1 MASTFNP
8 NYELAG
14 RYRIIDLIGV
24 GHTAEVYLAEDLSLN
39 RTVVVKVLLPS
50 LAQHEEVRRAFRD
63 NIVRS
68 ATLSHPH
75 LARVYDGG
83 QELGAIFMI
92 TEYLGGGSL
101 EDVLS
106 SGRILSS
113 DDTAR
118 LGRDV
123 ASALNYLHENG
134 FVHSELSPSK
144 LLFDE
149 EGMVRVSDVALAGIG
164 ALYRERLSLDD
175 VRYLSP
181 EQVLGEEVTD
191 KTDVYSL
198 ALIMYEAVTGEAPFD
213 EMTPEAVLRQR
224 IHSPLPVRPELGTL
238 DMILAQAAIPD
249 PRMRLEAGQFSNRLS
264 GVTSDSSP
272 LVVMQSSGPTPL
284 LQQSLNNQAPRET
297 IGFNAP
303 SPDQLFANTQAVP
316 TAFPLPQQP
325 RPVSSTPQ
333 PVQNEFREAR
343 RRTPITY
350 DSMPPSRTPRKG
362 RSGFLLAAILI
373 VVVALGGGVA
383 YEMGLFTT
391 KHTVPS
397 LIGLTSTQAQ
407 SLLKSDGD
415 PFTITETN
423 SVPSATVP
431 KGNIVTQSVPVGTA
445 GKAGLVIQVEIST
458 GPNMVTLPTNLVGED
473 CVAATQ
479 QLTKLNLVAQCPT
492 SAQVDSSTIPAG
504 RIVSFTY
511 NNSTNPTEVPENA
524 IVVLSVST
532 GIAPA
537 NGATTTTLAASAGT
551 VSVPNVVGLNPTQT
565 LAAMHT
571 ALLFYATTGP
581 GSNTGK
587 WVSVVSQTP
596 AAGTVVKTKTK
607 VVLVVSLKASSVTT
621 TTVKSNVT
629 TTTTKKPGTTTTVK
643 SVTPVTT
650 TTAAGTGL
658 RPVPNVV
665 GMNYAQAVAAMH
677 TALLYFTTTG
687 HGAGTTTWTTVLSEN
702 PGAGTMVKA
711 KSTVILTVK

>member
-1 MASTFNP
+1 MAFTFLP
-8 NYELAG
+8 DHELAG

-24 GHTAEVYLAEDLSLN
+24 GHTAEVYLAEYLTLN
-39 RTVVVKVLLPS
+39 RTDVVKVKLPE
-50 LAQHEEVRRAFRD
+50 LAEHEDVRRAFRD

-83 QELGAIFMI
+83 QEHGAIFMI

-101 EDVLS
+101 EDILS
-106 SGRILSS
+106 SGRVLNT

-123 ASALNYLHENG
+123 AGALNYLHENG
-134 FVHSELSPSK
+134 FIHSELTPSK

-164 ALYRERLSLDD
+164 TLYRERLSLDD

-181 EQVLGEEVTD
+181 EQVLGEDVTE
-191 KTDVYSL
+191 KTDVYAL

-213 EMTPEAVLRQR
+213 EMTPDAVLRQR
-224 IHSPLPVRPELGTL
+224 IHSPLPVHPELGTL

-249 PRMRLEAGQFSNRLS
+249 PRMRLDAGQFSNRLS
-264 GVTSDSSP
+264 GVTSDSLP

-303 SPDQLFANTQAVP
+303 SPDQLFGNTQAVP

-362 RSGFLLAAILI
+362 RFGFLLAAILI
-373 VVVALGGGVA
+373 AVVAVGGGVA

-415 PFTITETN
+415 PFTIAETQ
-423 SVPSATVP
+423 SVSSATVP
-431 KGNIVTQSVPVGTA
+431 S
-445 GKAGLVIQVEIST
+445 
-458 GPNMVTLPTNLVGED
+458 
-473 CVAATQ
+473 
-479 QLTKLNLVAQCPT
+479 
-492 SAQVDSSTIPAG
+492 G
-504 RIVSFTY
+504 RIASYSY
-511 NNSTNPTEVPENA
+511 NKTNNPTQVPENA
-524 IVVLSVST
+524 TVVLSVST
-532 GIAPA
+532 GA
-537 NGATTTTLAASAGT
+537 GAVTGSTTTTLAPSAGT
-551 VSVPNVVGLNPTQT
+551 VSVPNVVGMNPAQT
-565 LAAMHT
+565 LAAMKT
-571 ALLFYATTGP
+571 ALLYYATTGP

-587 WVSVVSQTP
+587 WLSVVSQSP
-596 AAGTVVKTKTK
+596 AAGTVVKSKSK
-607 VVLVVSLKASSVTT
+607 VVLVVSITSSSSTT
-621 TTVKSNVT
+621 TTIISSATTTTIKKSGTTTTIKSIAPVT
-629 TTTTKKPGTTTTVK
+629 TTTTV
-643 SVTPVTT
+643 
-650 TTAAGTGL
+650 AAAL

-665 GMNYAQAVAAMH
+665 GMNYAQTVAAMH

-687 HGAGTTTWTTVLSEN
+687 HGAGTTTWTAVVSEK

-711 KSTVILTVK
+711 KSTVILTVR

>member
-83 QELGAIFMI
+83 QEHGAIFMI

-264 GVTSDSSP
+264 GVTSDSLP

-343 RRTPITY
+343 RRTPITF

-415 PFTITETN
+415 PFTITETK

-479 QLTKLNLVAQCPT
+479 QLTKLNLIAQCPT

-504 RIVSFTY
+504 RIVSYTY
-511 NNSTNPTEVPENA
+511 NKANNPTEVPENA
-524 IVVLSVST
+524 TVVLSVST
-532 GIAPA
+532 GVAPA

-581 GSNTGK
+581 GSDTGK

-607 VVLVVSLKASSVTT
+607 VVLVVSLKTSSVTT

-643 SVTPVTT
+643 SATPVTT

-687 HGAGTTTWTTVLSEN
+687 HGAGTTTWKTVLSEN

>member
-8 NYELAG
+8 NYELGG

-83 QELGAIFMI
+83 QEHGAIFMI

-134 FVHSELSPSK
+134 FVHSDLSPSK

-607 VVLVVSLKASSVTT
+607 VVLVVSLKASLVTT
-621 TTVKSNVT
+621 TTVKSIVT

>member
-1 MASTFNP
+1 MASTFLP
-8 NYELAG
+8 DYQLAG

-39 RTVVVKVLLPS
+39 RTVVVKVLLPA
-50 LAQHEEVRRAFRD
+50 LAVHEEVRRAFRD
-63 NIVRS
+63 NIVKS

-83 QELGAIFMI
+83 QENGAIFMI

-101 EDVLS
+101 EDVLT
-106 SGRILSS
+106 SGRILST
-113 DDTAR
+113 DDAAR

-164 ALYRERLSLDD
+164 TAYRERLSLDD

-181 EQVLGEEVTD
+181 EQVLGEAISE

-249 PRMRLEAGQFSNRLS
+249 PLMRLDAGQFSNRLS
-264 GVTSDSSP
+264 GVTSDSLP
-272 LVVMQSSGPTPL
+272 LVVLQSNGPTPL

-303 SPDQLFANTQAVP
+303 SPDQLIGNTQAVP

-333 PVQNEFREAR
+333 PVDNEFREAR
-343 RRTPITY
+343 RRTPITF
-350 DSMPPSRTPRKG
+350 DSMPPSRVLRKG

-373 VVVALGGGVA
+373 AVVGVGGGVA

-415 PFTITETN
+415 PFTITETK
-423 SVPSATVP
+423 SVASATVD
-431 KGNIVTQSVPVGTA
+431 KGKIVSQSVAVGTA
-445 GKAGLVIQVEIST
+445 GKAGLVIQVEISK
-458 GPNMVTLPTNLVGED
+458 GPTMVTLPTNLVGEN
-473 CVAATQ
+473 CVTATA
-479 QLTKLNLVAQCPT
+479 QLAKLKLIAQCPT
-492 SAQVDSSTIPAG
+492 SAQVDSSAVPAG
-504 RIVSFTY
+504 RIVSYSY
-511 NNSTNPTEVPENA
+511 NKTENPTQVPANETV
-524 IVVLSVST
+524 ILSVST
-532 GIAPA
+532 GAA
-537 NGATTTTLAASAGT
+537 ATTGSTTTTLANTAGT

-587 WVSVVSQTP
+587 WLSVVSQTP
-596 AAGTVVKTKTK
+596 AAGTVVKLKTK
-607 VVLVVSLKASSVTT
+607 VVLVVSTSGTTTTTIKSTSPTTTIKKPVTT
-621 TTVKSNVT
+621 TTVKAGAT
-629 TTTTKKPGTTTTVK
+629 TTTTAP
-643 SVTPVTT
+643 S
-650 TTAAGTGL
+650 ASL
-658 RPVPNVV
+658 RAVPNVI

-677 TALLYFTTTG
+677 GALLYFTTTG
-687 HGAGTTTWTTVLSEN
+687 KGAGTTTWTAVIAQS
-702 PGAGTMVKA
+702 PAAGTMVKA
-711 KSTVILTVK
+711 KSSVVLTVK

>member
-83 QELGAIFMI
+83 QEHGAIFMI

-687 HGAGTTTWTTVLSEN
+687 HGAGTTTWKTVLSEN

>member
-1 MASTFNP
+1 MASTLTP
-8 NYELAG
+8 DYELAG

-24 GHTAEVYLAEDLSLN
+24 GHTAEAYLAEDLSLN
-39 RTVVVKVLLPS
+39 RTVVVKVLLPA

-83 QELGAIFMI
+83 QEHGAIFMI

-106 SGRILSS
+106 AGRILSA

-123 ASALNYLHENG
+123 AGALNYLHENG

-181 EQVLGEEVTD
+181 EQVLGEEVTE
-191 KTDVYSL
+191 KTDVYTL

-249 PRMRLEAGQFSNRLS
+249 PRMRLDAGQFSNRLS
-264 GVTSDSSP
+264 GVTSDSLP
-272 LVVMQSSGPTPL
+272 LVVLQSSGPTPL

-303 SPDQLFANTQAVP
+303 SPDQLFGNTQAVP

-325 RPVSSTPQ
+325 RPVSSTPE

-362 RSGFLLAAILI
+362 RSGFLLASILI
-373 VVVALGGGVA
+373 AVVALGGGIA

-415 PFTITETN
+415 PFTITETK
-423 SVPSATVP
+423 SIPSATVA
-431 KGNIVTQSVPVGTA
+431 KGNIVSQSAPVGTA
-445 GKAGLVIQVEIST
+445 GKAGLVIQVEPRSFQ
-458 GPNMVTLPTNLVGED
+458 G
-473 CVAATQ
+473 
-479 QLTKLNLVAQCPT
+479 
-492 SAQVDSSTIPAG
+492 SSP
-504 RIVSFTY
+504 
-511 NNSTNPTEVPENA
+511 
-524 IVVLSVST
+524 
-532 GIAPA
+532 
-537 NGATTTTLAASAGT
+537 
-551 VSVPNVVGLNPTQT
+551 
-565 LAAMHT
+565 
-571 ALLFYATTGP
+571 
-581 GSNTGK
+581 
-587 WVSVVSQTP
+587 
-596 AAGTVVKTKTK
+596 
-607 VVLVVSLKASSVTT
+607 
-621 TTVKSNVT
+621 
-629 TTTTKKPGTTTTVK
+629 
-643 SVTPVTT
+643 
-650 TTAAGTGL
+650 
-658 RPVPNVV
+658 
-665 GMNYAQAVAAMH
+665 
-677 TALLYFTTTG
+677 
-687 HGAGTTTWTTVLSEN
+687 
-702 PGAGTMVKA
+702 
-711 KSTVILTVK
+711 

>member
-1 MASTFNP
+1 
-8 NYELAG
+8 
-14 RYRIIDLIGV
+14 
-24 GHTAEVYLAEDLSLN
+24 
-39 RTVVVKVLLPS
+39 
-50 LAQHEEVRRAFRD
+50 
-63 NIVRS
+63 
-68 ATLSHPH
+68 
-75 LARVYDGG
+75 VYDGG
-83 QELGAIFMI
+83 QEHGAIFMI

-101 EDVLS
+101 EDILS
-106 SGRILSS
+106 SGRVLNT

-123 ASALNYLHENG
+123 AGALNYLHENG
-134 FVHSELSPSK
+134 FIHSELTPSK

-164 ALYRERLSLDD
+164 TLYRERLSLDD

-181 EQVLGEEVTD
+181 EQVLGEDVTE
-191 KTDVYSL
+191 KTDVYAL

-213 EMTPEAVLRQR
+213 EMTPDAVLRQR
-224 IHSPLPVRPELGTL
+224 IHSPLPVHPELGTL

-249 PRMRLEAGQFSNRLS
+249 PRMRLDAGQFSNRLS
-264 GVTSDSSP
+264 GVTSDSLP

-303 SPDQLFANTQAVP
+303 SPDQLFGNTQAVP

-362 RSGFLLAAILI
+362 RFGFLLAAILI
-373 VVVALGGGVA
+373 AVVAVGGGVA

-415 PFTITETN
+415 PFTIAETQ
-423 SVPSATVP
+423 SVSSATVP
-431 KGNIVTQSVPVGTA
+431 S
-445 GKAGLVIQVEIST
+445 
-458 GPNMVTLPTNLVGED
+458 
-473 CVAATQ
+473 
-479 QLTKLNLVAQCPT
+479 
-492 SAQVDSSTIPAG
+492 G
-504 RIVSFTY
+504 RIASYSY
-511 NNSTNPTEVPENA
+511 NKTNNPTQVPENA
-524 IVVLSVST
+524 TVVLSVST
-532 GIAPA
+532 GA
-537 NGATTTTLAASAGT
+537 GAVTGSTTTTLAPSAGT
-551 VSVPNVVGLNPTQT
+551 VSVPNVVGMNPAQT
-565 LAAMHT
+565 LAAMKT
-571 ALLFYATTGP
+571 ALLYYATTGP

-587 WVSVVSQTP
+587 WLSVVSQSP
-596 AAGTVVKTKTK
+596 AAGTVVKSKSK
-607 VVLVVSLKASSVTT
+607 VVLVVSITSSSSTT
-621 TTVKSNVT
+621 TTIISSATTTTIKKSGTTTTIKSIAPVT
-629 TTTTKKPGTTTTVK
+629 TTTTV
-643 SVTPVTT
+643 
-650 TTAAGTGL
+650 AAAL

-665 GMNYAQAVAAMH
+665 GMNYAQTVAAMH

-687 HGAGTTTWTTVLSEN
+687 HGAGTTTWTAVVSEK

-711 KSTVILTVK
+711 KSTVILTVR

>member
-83 QELGAIFMI
+83 QEHGAIFMI

-149 EGMVRVSDVALAGIG
+149 EGTVRVSDVALAGIG

-181 EQVLGEEVTD
+181 EQVLGEDVTD

-264 GVTSDSSP
+264 GVTSDSLP

-343 RRTPITY
+343 RRTPITF

-415 PFTITETN
+415 PFTITETK

-479 QLTKLNLVAQCPT
+479 QLTKLNLIAQCPT

-504 RIVSFTY
+504 RIVSYTY
-511 NNSTNPTEVPENA
+511 SKANNPTEVPENA
-524 IVVLSVST
+524 TVVLSVST

-537 NGATTTTLAASAGT
+537 NGATTTTLAPSAGS

-581 GSNTGK
+581 GSDTGK

-607 VVLVVSLKASSVTT
+607 VVLVVSLKTSSVTT

-643 SVTPVTT
+643 SATPVTT

-687 HGAGTTTWTTVLSEN
+687 HGAGTTTWKTVLSEN

>member
-24 GHTAEVYLAEDLSLN
+24 GHTAEAYLAEDLSLN
-39 RTVVVKVLLPS
+39 RTVVVKVLLPA

-83 QELGAIFMI
+83 QEHGAIFMI

-101 EDVLS
+101 EDALS

-134 FVHSELSPSK
+134 FIHSELSPSK
-144 LLFDE
+144 ILFDE

-181 EQVLGEEVTD
+181 EQVLGEDVTER
-191 KTDVYSL
+191 TDVYSL

-224 IHSPLPVRPELGTL
+224 IHSPLPLRPELGTL

-249 PRMRLEAGQFSNRLS
+249 PRMRLDAGQFSNRLS

-272 LVVMQSSGPTPL
+272 LVVLQSSGPTPL
-284 LQQSLNNQAPRET
+284 LQHSLNNQAPRET

-303 SPDQLFANTQAVP
+303 SPDQLIGNTQAVP

-343 RRTPITY
+343 RRTPITF
-350 DSMPPSRTPRKG
+350 DSMPPSRIPRKG
-362 RSGFLLAAILI
+362 RSGFLLASILI
-373 VVVALGGGVA
+373 AVVALGGGVA

-415 PFTITETN
+415 PFTITETK
-423 SVPSATVP
+423 SVPSATVA

-458 GPNMVTLPTNLVGED
+458 GPTMVTLPTNLVGQD

-479 QLTKLNLVAQCPT
+479 QLTKLKLSAQCPT

-504 RIVSFTY
+504 RIASYTY
-511 NNSTNPTEVPENA
+511 NKTNNPTEVPENA
-524 IVVLSVST
+524 TVVLSVST

-537 NGATTTTLAASAGT
+537 NGATTTTLAVSVGT
-551 VSVPNVVGLNPTQT
+551 VSVPNVVGMNYAQT

-581 GSNTGK
+581 GSDTGK

-596 AAGTVVKTKTK
+596 AAGTVVKSKSK
-607 VVLVVSLKASSVTT
+607 VVLVVSLTASSVTT
-621 TTVKSNVT
+621 TTLKSNVT
-629 TTTTKKPGTTTTVK
+629 TTTTKKLGTTTTVK
-643 SVTPVTT
+643 SGTPVTT
-650 TTAAGTGL
+650 TTAAATGL

-665 GMNYAQAVAAMH
+665 GMNYAQTLAAMH

-687 HGAGTTTWTTVLSEN
+687 PGAGTKTWTTVVSEN

>member
-83 QELGAIFMI
+83 QEHGAIFMI

-149 EGMVRVSDVALAGIG
+149 EGTVRVSDVALAGIG

-181 EQVLGEEVTD
+181 EQVLGEDVTD

-264 GVTSDSSP
+264 GVTSDSLP

-343 RRTPITY
+343 RRTPITF

-415 PFTITETN
+415 PFTITETK

-479 QLTKLNLVAQCPT
+479 QLTKLNLIAQCPT

-504 RIVSFTY
+504 RIVSYTY
-511 NNSTNPTEVPENA
+511 NKANNPTEVPENA
-524 IVVLSVST
+524 TVVLSVST

-537 NGATTTTLAASAGT
+537 NGATTTTLAPSAGT

-581 GSNTGK
+581 GSDTGK

-596 AAGTVVKTKTK
+596 AAGTVVKAKTK
-607 VVLVVSLKASSVTT
+607 VVLVVSLKTSSVTT

-643 SVTPVTT
+643 SATPVTT

-687 HGAGTTTWTTVLSEN
+687 HGAGTTTWKTVLSEN

>member
-83 QELGAIFMI
+83 QEHGAIFMI

-149 EGMVRVSDVALAGIG
+149 EGTVRVSDVALAGIG

-264 GVTSDSSP
+264 GVTSDSAP

>member
-83 QELGAIFMI
+83 QEHGAIFMI

-149 EGMVRVSDVALAGIG
+149 EGTVRVSDVALAGIG

-264 GVTSDSSP
+264 GVTSDSLP

-303 SPDQLFANTQAVP
+303 SPEQLFANTQVVP

-333 PVQNEFREAR
+333 PVENEFREAR
-343 RRTPITY
+343 RRTPIAF

-415 PFTITETN
+415 PFTITETK
-423 SVPSATVP
+423 SVASATVP

-479 QLTKLNLVAQCPT
+479 QLTKLNLIAQCPT

-504 RIVSFTY
+504 RIVSYTY
-511 NNSTNPTEVPENA
+511 NKVNNPTEVPENA
-524 IVVLSVST
+524 TVVLSVST

-537 NGATTTTLAASAGT
+537 NGATTTTLAPSAGT

-581 GSNTGK
+581 GSDTGK

-607 VVLVVSLKASSVTT
+607 VVLVVSLKTSSVTT

-687 HGAGTTTWTTVLSEN
+687 HGAGTTTWKTVLSEN

>member
-1 MASTFNP
+1 MASTFLP
-8 NYELAG
+8 DYQLAG

-39 RTVVVKVLLPS
+39 RTVVVKVLLPA
-50 LAQHEEVRRAFRD
+50 LAVHEEVRRAFRD
-63 NIVRS
+63 NIVKS

-83 QELGAIFMI
+83 QENGAIFMI

-101 EDVLS
+101 EDVLT
-106 SGRILSS
+106 SGRILST
-113 DDTAR
+113 DDAAR

-149 EGMVRVSDVALAGIG
+149 EGMVRVSDVALAGLG
-164 ALYRERLSLDD
+164 TAYRERLSLDD

-181 EQVLGEEVTD
+181 EQVLGEAISE

-249 PRMRLEAGQFSNRLS
+249 PLMRLDAGQFSNRLS
-264 GVTSDSSP
+264 GVTSDSLP
-272 LVVMQSSGPTPL
+272 LVVLQSNGPTPL

-303 SPDQLFANTQAVP
+303 SPDQLIGNTQAVP

-333 PVQNEFREAR
+333 PVDNEFREAR
-343 RRTPITY
+343 RRTPITF
-350 DSMPPSRTPRKG
+350 DSMPPSRVLRKG
-362 RSGFLLAAILI
+362 KSGFLLAAILI
-373 VVVALGGGVA
+373 AVVGVGGGVA

-415 PFTITETN
+415 PFTITETK
-423 SVPSATVP
+423 SVASATVD
-431 KGNIVTQSVPVGTA
+431 KGKIVSQSVAVGTA
-445 GKAGLVIQVEIST
+445 GKAGLVIQVEISK
-458 GPNMVTLPTNLVGED
+458 GPTMVTLPTNLVGEN
-473 CVAATQ
+473 CVTATA
-479 QLTKLNLVAQCPT
+479 QLAKLKLIAQCPT
-492 SAQVDSSTIPAG
+492 SAQVDSSAVPAG
-504 RIVSFTY
+504 RIVSYSY
-511 NNSTNPTEVPENA
+511 NKTENPAQVPANETV
-524 IVVLSVST
+524 ILSVST
-532 GIAPA
+532 GAA
-537 NGATTTTLAASAGT
+537 ATTGSTTTTLANTAGT

-587 WVSVVSQTP
+587 WLSVVSQTP
-596 AAGTVVKTKTK
+596 AAGTVVKLKTK
-607 VVLVVSLKASSVTT
+607 VVLVVSTSGTTTTTIKSTSPTTTIKKPVTT
-621 TTVKSNVT
+621 TTVKAGAT
-629 TTTTKKPGTTTTVK
+629 TTTTAP
-643 SVTPVTT
+643 S
-650 TTAAGTGL
+650 ASL
-658 RPVPNVV
+658 RAVPNVI

-677 TALLYFTTTG
+677 GALLYFTTTG
-687 HGAGTTTWTTVLSEN
+687 KGAGTTTWTAVIAQS
-702 PGAGTMVKA
+702 PAAGTMVKA
-711 KSTVILTVK
+711 KSSVVLTVK

>member
-1 MASTFNP
+1 MASTFLP
-8 NYELAG
+8 DYQLAG

-39 RTVVVKVLLPS
+39 RTVVVKVLLPA
-50 LAQHEEVRRAFRD
+50 LAVHEEVRRAFRD
-63 NIVRS
+63 NIVKS

-83 QELGAIFMI
+83 QENGAIFMI

-101 EDVLS
+101 EDVLT
-106 SGRILSS
+106 SGRILST
-113 DDTAR
+113 DDAAR

-164 ALYRERLSLDD
+164 TAYRERLSLDD

-181 EQVLGEEVTD
+181 EQVLGEAISE

-249 PRMRLEAGQFSNRLS
+249 PLMRLDAGQFSNRLS
-264 GVTSDSSP
+264 GVTSDSLP
-272 LVVMQSSGPTPL
+272 LVVLQSNGPTPL

-303 SPDQLFANTQAVP
+303 SPDQLIGNTQAVP

-333 PVQNEFREAR
+333 PVDNEFREAR
-343 RRTPITY
+343 RRTPITF
-350 DSMPPSRTPRKG
+350 DSMPPSRVLRKG
-362 RSGFLLAAILI
+362 KSGFLLAAILI
-373 VVVALGGGVA
+373 AVVGVGGGVA

-415 PFTITETN
+415 PFTITETK
-423 SVPSATVP
+423 SVASATVD
-431 KGNIVTQSVPVGTA
+431 KGKIVSQSVAVGTA
-445 GKAGLVIQVEIST
+445 GKAGLVIQVEISK
-458 GPNMVTLPTNLVGED
+458 GPTMVTLPTNLVGEN
-473 CVAATQ
+473 CVTATA
-479 QLTKLNLVAQCPT
+479 QLAKLKLIAQCPT
-492 SAQVDSSTIPAG
+492 SAQVDSSAVPAG
-504 RIVSFTY
+504 RIVSYSY
-511 NNSTNPTEVPENA
+511 NKTENPTQVPANETV
-524 IVVLSVST
+524 ILSVST
-532 GIAPA
+532 GVAA
-537 NGATTTTLAASAGT
+537 TTGSTTTTLANTAGT

-587 WVSVVSQTP
+587 WLSVVSQTP
-596 AAGTVVKTKTK
+596 AAGTVVKLKTK
-607 VVLVVSLKASSVTT
+607 VVLVVSTSGTTTTTIKSTSPTTTIKKPVTT
-621 TTVKSNVT
+621 TTVKAGAT
-629 TTTTKKPGTTTTVK
+629 TTTTAP
-643 SVTPVTT
+643 S
-650 TTAAGTGL
+650 ASL
-658 RPVPNVV
+658 RAVPNVI

-677 TALLYFTTTG
+677 GALLYFTTTG
-687 HGAGTTTWTTVLSEN
+687 KGAGTTTWTAVIAQS
-702 PGAGTMVKA
+702 PAAGTMVKA
-711 KSTVILTVK
+711 KSSVVLTVK

>member
-8 NYELAG
+8 NYELGG

-83 QELGAIFMI
+83 QEHGAIFMI

-149 EGMVRVSDVALAGIG
+149 EGTVRVSDVALAGIG

-264 GVTSDSSP
+264 GVTSDSAP

>member
-83 QELGAIFMI
+83 QEHGAIFMI

-643 SVTPVTT
+643 SALPVTT

>member
-1 MASTFNP
+1 MASTFLP
-8 NYELAG
+8 DYQLAG

-39 RTVVVKVLLPS
+39 RTVVVKVLLPA
-50 LAQHEEVRRAFRD
+50 LAVHEEVRRAFRD
-63 NIVRS
+63 NIVKS

-83 QELGAIFMI
+83 QENGAIFMI

-106 SGRILSS
+106 SGRILSM
-113 DDTAR
+113 DDAAR

-164 ALYRERLSLDD
+164 TAYRERLSLDD

-181 EQVLGEEVTD
+181 EQVLGEAISE

-249 PRMRLEAGQFSNRLS
+249 PLMRLDAGQFSNRLS
-264 GVTSDSSP
+264 GVTSDSLP
-272 LVVMQSSGPTPL
+272 LVVLQSNGPTPL

-303 SPDQLFANTQAVP
+303 SPDQLIGNTQAVP

-333 PVQNEFREAR
+333 PVDNEFREAR
-343 RRTPITY
+343 RRTPITF
-350 DSMPPSRTPRKG
+350 DSMPPSRVLRKG

-373 VVVALGGGVA
+373 AVVGVGGGVA

-415 PFTITETN
+415 PFTITETK
-423 SVPSATVP
+423 SVASATVD
-431 KGNIVTQSVPVGTA
+431 KGKIVSQSVAVGTA
-445 GKAGLVIQVEIST
+445 GKAGLVIQVEISK
-458 GPNMVTLPTNLVGED
+458 GPTMVTLPTNLVGEN
-473 CVAATQ
+473 CVTATA
-479 QLTKLNLVAQCPT
+479 QLAKLKLIAQCPT
-492 SAQVDSSTIPAG
+492 SAQVDSSAVPAG
-504 RIVSFTY
+504 RIVSYSY
-511 NNSTNPTEVPENA
+511 NKTENPTQVPANETV
-524 IVVLSVST
+524 ILSVST
-532 GIAPA
+532 GVAA
-537 NGATTTTLAASAGT
+537 TTGSTTTTLANTAGT

-587 WVSVVSQTP
+587 WLSVVSQTP
-596 AAGTVVKTKTK
+596 AAGTVVKLKTK
-607 VVLVVSLKASSVTT
+607 VVLVVSTSGTTTTTIKSTSPTTTIKKPVTT
-621 TTVKSNVT
+621 TTVKAGAT
-629 TTTTKKPGTTTTVK
+629 TTTTAP
-643 SVTPVTT
+643 S
-650 TTAAGTGL
+650 ASL
-658 RPVPNVV
+658 RAVPNVI

-677 TALLYFTTTG
+677 GALLYFTTTG
-687 HGAGTTTWTTVLSEN
+687 KGAGTTTWTAVIAQS
-702 PGAGTMVKA
+702 PAAGTMVKA
-711 KSTVILTVK
+711 KSSVVLTVK

>member
-1 MASTFNP
+1 MASTFLP
-8 NYELAG
+8 DYQLAG

-39 RTVVVKVLLPS
+39 RTVVVKVLLPA
-50 LAQHEEVRRAFRD
+50 LAVHEEVRRAFRD
-63 NIVRS
+63 NIVKS

-83 QELGAIFMI
+83 QENGAIFMI

-101 EDVLS
+101 EDVLT
-106 SGRILSS
+106 SGRILST
-113 DDTAR
+113 DDAAR

-164 ALYRERLSLDD
+164 TAYRERLSLDD

-181 EQVLGEEVTD
+181 EQVLGEAISE

-249 PRMRLEAGQFSNRLS
+249 PLMRLDAGQFSNRLS
-264 GVTSDSSP
+264 GVTSDSLP
-272 LVVMQSSGPTPL
+272 LVVLQSNGPTPL

-303 SPDQLFANTQAVP
+303 SPDQLIGNTQAVP

-333 PVQNEFREAR
+333 PVDNEFREAR
-343 RRTPITY
+343 RRTPITF
-350 DSMPPSRTPRKG
+350 DSMPPSRVLRKG
-362 RSGFLLAAILI
+362 KSGFLLAAILI
-373 VVVALGGGVA
+373 AVVGVGGGVA

-415 PFTITETN
+415 PFTITETK
-423 SVPSATVP
+423 SVASATVD
-431 KGNIVTQSVPVGTA
+431 KGKIVSQSVAVGTA
-445 GKAGLVIQVEIST
+445 GKAGLVIQVEISK
-458 GPNMVTLPTNLVGED
+458 GPTMVTLPTNLVGEN
-473 CVAATQ
+473 CVTATA
-479 QLTKLNLVAQCPT
+479 QLAKLKLIAQCPT
-492 SAQVDSSTIPAG
+492 SAQVDSSAVPAG
-504 RIVSFTY
+504 RIVSYSY
-511 NNSTNPTEVPENA
+511 NKTENPTQVPANETV
-524 IVVLSVST
+524 ILSVST
-532 GIAPA
+532 GAA
-537 NGATTTTLAASAGT
+537 ATTGSTTTTLANTAGT

-587 WVSVVSQTP
+587 WLSVVSQTP
-596 AAGTVVKTKTK
+596 AAGTVVKLKTK
-607 VVLVVSLKASSVTT
+607 VVLVVSTSGTTTTTIKSTSPTTTIKKPVTT
-621 TTVKSNVT
+621 TTVKAGAT
-629 TTTTKKPGTTTTVK
+629 TTTTAP
-643 SVTPVTT
+643 S
-650 TTAAGTGL
+650 ASL
-658 RPVPNVV
+658 RAVPNVI

-677 TALLYFTTTG
+677 GALLYFTTTG
-687 HGAGTTTWTTVLSEN
+687 KGAGTTTWTAVIAQS
-702 PGAGTMVKA
+702 PAAGTMVKA
-711 KSTVILTVK
+711 KSSVVLTVK

>member
-1 MASTFNP
+1 MASTFLP
-8 NYELAG
+8 DYQLAG

-39 RTVVVKVLLPS
+39 RTVVVKVLLPA
-50 LAQHEEVRRAFRD
+50 LAVHEEVRRAFRD
-63 NIVRS
+63 NIVKS

-83 QELGAIFMI
+83 QENGAIFMI

-101 EDVLS
+101 EDVLT
-106 SGRILSS
+106 SGRILST
-113 DDTAR
+113 DDAAR

-164 ALYRERLSLDD
+164 TAYRERLSLDD

-181 EQVLGEEVTD
+181 EQVLGEAISE

-249 PRMRLEAGQFSNRLS
+249 PLMRLDAGQFSNRLS
-264 GVTSDSSP
+264 GVTSDSLP
-272 LVVMQSSGPTPL
+272 LVVLQSNGPTPL

-303 SPDQLFANTQAVP
+303 SPDQLIGNTQAVP

-333 PVQNEFREAR
+333 PVDNEFREAR
-343 RRTPITY
+343 RRTPITF
-350 DSMPPSRTPRKG
+350 DSMPPSRVLRKG

-373 VVVALGGGVA
+373 AVVGVGGGVA

-415 PFTITETN
+415 PFTITETK
-423 SVPSATVP
+423 SVASATVD
-431 KGNIVTQSVPVGTA
+431 KGKIVSQSVAVGTA
-445 GKAGLVIQVEIST
+445 GKAGLVIQVEISK
-458 GPNMVTLPTNLVGED
+458 GPTMVTLPTNLVGEN
-473 CVAATQ
+473 CVTATA
-479 QLTKLNLVAQCPT
+479 QLAKLKLIAQCPT
-492 SAQVDSSTIPAG
+492 SAQVDSSAVPAG
-504 RIVSFTY
+504 RIVSYSY
-511 NNSTNPTEVPENA
+511 NKTENPAQVPANETV
-524 IVVLSVST
+524 ILSVST
-532 GIAPA
+532 GAA
-537 NGATTTTLAASAGT
+537 ATTGSTTTTLANTAGT

-587 WVSVVSQTP
+587 WLSVVSQTP
-596 AAGTVVKTKTK
+596 AAGTVVKLKTK
-607 VVLVVSLKASSVTT
+607 VVLVVSTSGTTTTTIKSTSPTTTIKKPVTT
-621 TTVKSNVT
+621 TTVKAGAT
-629 TTTTKKPGTTTTVK
+629 TTTTAP
-643 SVTPVTT
+643 S
-650 TTAAGTGL
+650 ASL
-658 RPVPNVV
+658 RAVPNVI

-677 TALLYFTTTG
+677 GALLYFTTTG
-687 HGAGTTTWTTVLSEN
+687 KGAGTTTWTAVIAQS
-702 PGAGTMVKA
+702 PAAGTMVKA
-711 KSTVILTVK
+711 KSSVVLTVK

>member
-1 MASTFNP
+1 MAFTFLP
-8 NYELAG
+8 DHELAG

-39 RTVVVKVLLPS
+39 RTVVVKVLLPE
-50 LAQHEEVRRAFRD
+50 LAEHEDVRRAFRD

-83 QELGAIFMI
+83 QEHGAIFMI

-101 EDVLS
+101 EDILS
-106 SGRILSS
+106 SGRVLNT

-123 ASALNYLHENG
+123 AGALNYLHENG
-134 FVHSELSPSK
+134 FVHSELTPSK

-164 ALYRERLSLDD
+164 TLYRERLSLDD

-181 EQVLGEEVTD
+181 EQVLGEEVTE
-191 KTDVYSL
+191 KTDVYAL

-224 IHSPLPVRPELGTL
+224 IHSPLPVHPELGTL

-249 PRMRLEAGQFSNRLS
+249 HRMRLDAGQFSNRLS
-264 GVTSDSSP
+264 GVTSDSLP

-297 IGFNAP
+297 IGFDAP
-303 SPDQLFANTQAVP
+303 SPDQLFGNTQAVP

-362 RSGFLLAAILI
+362 RFGFLLAAILI
-373 VVVALGGGVA
+373 AVVAVGGGVA

-415 PFTITETN
+415 PFTIAETQ
-423 SVPSATVP
+423 SVSSATVA
-431 KGNIVTQSVPVGTA
+431 KGNIVSQSVPVGTA
-445 GKAGLVIQVEIST
+445 GKAGLVIQVQIST
-458 GPNMVTLPTNLVGED
+458 GPTMVTLPTNLVGEE
-473 CVAATQ
+473 CVTATQ
-479 QLTKLNLVAQCPT
+479 QLTKLKLSAQCPT
-492 SAQVDSSTIPAG
+492 SAQVSSATVPSG
-504 RIVSFTY
+504 RIASYSY
-511 NNSTNPTEVPENA
+511 NKTNNPTQVPANA
-524 IVVLSVST
+524 TVVLSVSSGAGAAT
-532 GIAPA
+532 GS
-537 NGATTTTLAASAGT
+537 TTTTLAPSAGT
-551 VSVPNVVGLNPTQT
+551 VSVPNVVGMNPAQT
-565 LAAMHT
+565 LAAMKT
-571 ALLFYATTGP
+571 ALLYYATTGP

-587 WVSVVSQTP
+587 WLSVVSQSP
-596 AAGTVVKTKTK
+596 AAGTVVKSKSK
-607 VVLVVSLKASSVTT
+607 VVLVVSTTSSSSTT
-621 TTVKSNVT
+621 TTIISNATTTTIKKSGTTTTIKSIAPVT
-629 TTTTKKPGTTTTVK
+629 TTTTV
-643 SVTPVTT
+643 
-650 TTAAGTGL
+650 AAAL

-665 GMNYAQAVAAMH
+665 GMNYAQTVAAMH

-687 HGAGTTTWTTVLSEN
+687 HGAGTTTWTAVLSEK

-711 KSTVILTVK
+711 KSTVILTVR

>member
-1 MASTFNP
+1 MASTFLP
-8 NYELAG
+8 DYQLAG

-39 RTVVVKVLLPS
+39 RTVVVKVLLPA
-50 LAQHEEVRRAFRD
+50 LAVHEEVRRAFRD
-63 NIVRS
+63 NIVKS

-83 QELGAIFMI
+83 QENGAIFMI

-106 SGRILSS
+106 SGRILSM
-113 DDTAR
+113 DDAAR

-164 ALYRERLSLDD
+164 TAYRERLSLDD

-181 EQVLGEEVTD
+181 EQVLGEAISE

-249 PRMRLEAGQFSNRLS
+249 PLMRLDAGQFSNRLS
-264 GVTSDSSP
+264 GVTSDSLP
-272 LVVMQSSGPTPL
+272 LVVLQSSGPTPL

-303 SPDQLFANTQAVP
+303 SPDQLIGNTQAVP

-333 PVQNEFREAR
+333 PVDNEFREAR
-343 RRTPITY
+343 RRTPITF
-350 DSMPPSRTPRKG
+350 DSMPPSRVLRKG

-373 VVVALGGGVA
+373 AVVGVGGGVA

-415 PFTITETN
+415 PFTITETK
-423 SVPSATVP
+423 SVASATVD
-431 KGNIVTQSVPVGTA
+431 KGKIVSQSVAVGTA
-445 GKAGLVIQVEIST
+445 GKAGLVIQVEISK
-458 GPNMVTLPTNLVGED
+458 GPTMVTLPTNLVGEN
-473 CVAATQ
+473 CVTATA
-479 QLTKLNLVAQCPT
+479 QLAKLKLIAQCPT
-492 SAQVDSSTIPAG
+492 SAQVDSSAVPAG
-504 RIVSFTY
+504 RIVRYSY
-511 NNSTNPTEVPENA
+511 NKTENPTQVPANETV
-524 IVVLSVST
+524 ILSVST
-532 GIAPA
+532 GVAA
-537 NGATTTTLAASAGT
+537 TTGSTTTTLANTAGT
-551 VSVPNVVGLNPTQT
+551 VSVPNVVGLSPAQT

-571 ALLFYATTGP
+571 AALYYATTGP
-581 GSNTGK
+581 GSNNGK
-587 WVSVVSQTP
+587 WLSVVSQTP
-596 AAGTVVKTKTK
+596 AAGTVVKVKSK
-607 VVLVVSLKASSVTT
+607 VVLVVTTSATTTTTIKSTSPTTTIKKPVTT
-621 TTVKSNVT
+621 TTVKAGAT
-629 TTTTKKPGTTTTVK
+629 TTTTA
-643 SVTPVTT
+643 SS
-650 TTAAGTGL
+650 TGL
-658 RPVPNVV
+658 RAVPNVI

-677 TALLYFTTTG
+677 GALLYFTTTG
-687 HGAGTTTWTTVLSEN
+687 KGAGTTTWTAVIAQSLA
-702 PGAGTMVKA
+702 AGTMVKA
-711 KSTVILTVK
+711 KSSVALTVK

>member
-1 MASTFNP
+1 MASTFLP
-8 NYELAG
+8 DYQLAG

-39 RTVVVKVLLPS
+39 RTVVVKVLLPA
-50 LAQHEEVRRAFRD
+50 LAVHEEVRRAFRD
-63 NIVRS
+63 NIVKS

-83 QELGAIFMI
+83 QENGAIFMI

-106 SGRILSS
+106 SGRILSM
-113 DDTAR
+113 DDAAR

-164 ALYRERLSLDD
+164 TAYRERLSLDD

-181 EQVLGEEVTD
+181 EQVLGEAISE

-249 PRMRLEAGQFSNRLS
+249 PLMRLDAGQFSNRLS
-264 GVTSDSSP
+264 GVTSDSLP
-272 LVVMQSSGPTPL
+272 LVVLQSNGPTPL

-303 SPDQLFANTQAVP
+303 SPDQLIGNTQAVP

-333 PVQNEFREAR
+333 PVDNEFREAR
-343 RRTPITY
+343 RRTPITF
-350 DSMPPSRTPRKG
+350 DSMPPSRVLRKG

-373 VVVALGGGVA
+373 AVVGVGGGVA

-415 PFTITETN
+415 PFTITETK
-423 SVPSATVP
+423 SVASATVD
-431 KGNIVTQSVPVGTA
+431 KGKIVSQSVAVGTA
-445 GKAGLVIQVEIST
+445 GKAGLVIQVEISK
-458 GPNMVTLPTNLVGED
+458 GPTMVTLPTNLVGEN
-473 CVAATQ
+473 CVTATA
-479 QLTKLNLVAQCPT
+479 QLAKLKLIAQCPT
-492 SAQVDSSTIPAG
+492 SAQVDSSAVPAG
-504 RIVSFTY
+504 RIVSYSY
-511 NNSTNPTEVPENA
+511 NKTENPTQVPANETV
-524 IVVLSVST
+524 ILSVST
-532 GIAPA
+532 GAA
-537 NGATTTTLAASAGT
+537 ATTGSTTTTLANTAGT

-587 WVSVVSQTP
+587 WLSVVSQTP
-596 AAGTVVKTKTK
+596 AAGTVVKLKTK
-607 VVLVVSLKASSVTT
+607 VVLVVSTSGTTTTTIKSTSPTTTIKKPVTT
-621 TTVKSNVT
+621 TTVKAGAT
-629 TTTTKKPGTTTTVK
+629 TTTTAP
-643 SVTPVTT
+643 S
-650 TTAAGTGL
+650 ASL
-658 RPVPNVV
+658 RAVPNVI

-677 TALLYFTTTG
+677 GALLYFTTTG
-687 HGAGTTTWTTVLSEN
+687 KGAGTTTWTAVIAQS
-702 PGAGTMVKA
+702 PAAGTMVKA
-711 KSTVILTVK
+711 KSSVVLTVK

>member
-83 QELGAIFMI
+83 QEHGAIFMI

-264 GVTSDSSP
+264 GVTSDSLP

-343 RRTPITY
+343 RRTPITF

-415 PFTITETN
+415 PFTITETK

-479 QLTKLNLVAQCPT
+479 QLTKLNLIAQCPT

-504 RIVSFTY
+504 RIVSYTY
-511 NNSTNPTEVPENA
+511 NKANNPTEVPENA
-524 IVVLSVST
+524 TVVLSVST

-537 NGATTTTLAASAGT
+537 NGATTTTLAPSAGT

-581 GSNTGK
+581 GSDTGK

-607 VVLVVSLKASSVTT
+607 VVLVVSLKTSSVTT

-643 SVTPVTT
+643 SATPVTT

-687 HGAGTTTWTTVLSEN
+687 HGAGTTTWKTVLSEN

>member
-83 QELGAIFMI
+83 QEHGAIFMI

-149 EGMVRVSDVALAGIG
+149 EGTVRVSDVALAGIG
-164 ALYRERLSLDD
+164 AVYRERLSLDD

-264 GVTSDSSP
+264 GVTSDSLP

-343 RRTPITY
+343 RRTPITF

-415 PFTITETN
+415 PFTITETK

-479 QLTKLNLVAQCPT
+479 QLTKLNLIAQCPT

-504 RIVSFTY
+504 RIVSYTY
-511 NNSTNPTEVPENA
+511 NKANNPTEVPENA
-524 IVVLSVST
+524 TVVLSVST

-537 NGATTTTLAASAGT
+537 NGATTTTLAPSAGT

-581 GSNTGK
+581 GSDTGK

-607 VVLVVSLKASSVTT
+607 VVLVVSLKTSSVTT

-643 SVTPVTT
+643 SATPVTT

-687 HGAGTTTWTTVLSEN
+687 HGAGTTTWKTVLSEN

>member
-1 MASTFNP
+1 M
-8 NYELAG
+8 
-14 RYRIIDLIGV
+14 
-24 GHTAEVYLAEDLSLN
+24 
-39 RTVVVKVLLPS
+39 
-50 LAQHEEVRRAFRD
+50 
-63 NIVRS
+63 
-68 ATLSHPH
+68 
-75 LARVYDGG
+75 
-83 QELGAIFMI
+83 
-92 TEYLGGGSL
+92 
-101 EDVLS
+101 
-106 SGRILSS
+106 
-113 DDTAR
+113 
-118 LGRDV
+118 

-164 ALYRERLSLDD
+164 TAYRERLSLDD

-181 EQVLGEEVTD
+181 EQVLGEAISE

-249 PRMRLEAGQFSNRLS
+249 PLMRLDAGQFSNRLS
-264 GVTSDSSP
+264 GVTSDSLP
-272 LVVMQSSGPTPL
+272 LVVLQSNGPTPL

-303 SPDQLFANTQAVP
+303 SPDQLIGNTQAVP

-333 PVQNEFREAR
+333 PVDNEFREAR
-343 RRTPITY
+343 RRTPITF
-350 DSMPPSRTPRKG
+350 DSMPPSRVLRKG

-373 VVVALGGGVA
+373 AVVGVGGGVA

-415 PFTITETN
+415 PFTITETK
-423 SVPSATVP
+423 SVASATVD
-431 KGNIVTQSVPVGTA
+431 KGKIVSQSVAVGTA
-445 GKAGLVIQVEIST
+445 GKAGLVIQVEISK
-458 GPNMVTLPTNLVGED
+458 GPTMVTLPTNLVGEN
-473 CVAATQ
+473 CVTATA
-479 QLTKLNLVAQCPT
+479 QLAKLKLIAQCPT
-492 SAQVDSSTIPAG
+492 SAQVDSSAVPAG
-504 RIVSFTY
+504 RIVSYSY
-511 NNSTNPTEVPENA
+511 NKTENPTQVPANETV
-524 IVVLSVST
+524 ILSVST
-532 GIAPA
+532 GVAA
-537 NGATTTTLAASAGT
+537 TTGSTTTTLANTAGT

-587 WVSVVSQTP
+587 WLSVVSQTP
-596 AAGTVVKTKTK
+596 AAGTVVKLKTK
-607 VVLVVSLKASSVTT
+607 VVLVVSTAGTTTTTIKSTSPTTTIKKPVTT
-621 TTVKSNVT
+621 TTVKAGAT
-629 TTTTKKPGTTTTVK
+629 TTTTAP
-643 SVTPVTT
+643 S
-650 TTAAGTGL
+650 ASL
-658 RPVPNVV
+658 RAVPNVI

-677 TALLYFTTTG
+677 GALLYFTTTG
-687 HGAGTTTWTTVLSEN
+687 KGAGTTTWTAVIAQS
-702 PGAGTMVKA
+702 PAAGTMVKA
-711 KSTVILTVK
+711 KSSVVLTVK

>member
-1 MASTFNP
+1 MASTFLP
-8 NYELAG
+8 DYQLAG

-39 RTVVVKVLLPS
+39 RTVVVKVLLPA
-50 LAQHEEVRRAFRD
+50 LAVHEEVRRAFRD
-63 NIVRS
+63 NIVKS

-83 QELGAIFMI
+83 QENGAIFMI

-101 EDVLS
+101 EDVLT
-106 SGRILSS
+106 SGRILST
-113 DDTAR
+113 DDAAR

-164 ALYRERLSLDD
+164 TAYRERLSLDD

-181 EQVLGEEVTD
+181 EQVLGEAISE

-249 PRMRLEAGQFSNRLS
+249 PLMRLDAGQFSNRLS
-264 GVTSDSSP
+264 GVTSDSLP
-272 LVVMQSSGPTPL
+272 LVVLQSNGPTPL

-303 SPDQLFANTQAVP
+303 SPDQLIGNTQAVP

-333 PVQNEFREAR
+333 PVDNEFREAR
-343 RRTPITY
+343 RRTPITF
-350 DSMPPSRTPRKG
+350 DSMPPSRVLRKG
-362 RSGFLLAAILI
+362 KSGFLLAAILI
-373 VVVALGGGVA
+373 AVVGVGGGVA

-397 LIGLTSTQAQ
+397 LIGLTSTQEQ

-415 PFTITETN
+415 PFTITETK
-423 SVPSATVP
+423 SVASATVD
-431 KGNIVTQSVPVGTA
+431 KGKIVSQSVAVGTA
-445 GKAGLVIQVEIST
+445 GKAGLVIQVEISK
-458 GPNMVTLPTNLVGED
+458 GPTMVTLPTNLVGEN
-473 CVAATQ
+473 CVTATA
-479 QLTKLNLVAQCPT
+479 QLAKLKLIAQCPT
-492 SAQVDSSTIPAG
+492 SAQVDSSAVPAG
-504 RIVSFTY
+504 RIVSYSY
-511 NNSTNPTEVPENA
+511 NKTENPAQVPANETV
-524 IVVLSVST
+524 ILSVST
-532 GIAPA
+532 GAA
-537 NGATTTTLAASAGT
+537 ATTGSTTTTLANTAGT

-587 WVSVVSQTP
+587 WLSVVSQTP
-596 AAGTVVKTKTK
+596 AAGTVVKLKTK
-607 VVLVVSLKASSVTT
+607 VVLVVSTSGTTTTTIKSTSPTTTIKKPVTT
-621 TTVKSNVT
+621 TTVKAGAT
-629 TTTTKKPGTTTTVK
+629 TTTTAP
-643 SVTPVTT
+643 S
-650 TTAAGTGL
+650 ASL
-658 RPVPNVV
+658 RAVPNVI

-677 TALLYFTTTG
+677 GALLYFTTTG
-687 HGAGTTTWTTVLSEN
+687 KGAGTTTWTAVIAQS
-702 PGAGTMVKA
+702 PAAGTMVKA
-711 KSTVILTVK
+711 KSSVVLTVK

>member
-24 GHTAEVYLAEDLSLN
+24 GHTAEAYLAEDLSLN
-39 RTVVVKVLLPS
+39 RTVVVKVLLPA

-83 QELGAIFMI
+83 QEHGAIFMI

-134 FVHSELSPSK
+134 FIHSELSPSK
-144 LLFDE
+144 ILFDE

-181 EQVLGEEVTD
+181 EQVLGEDVTE

-249 PRMRLEAGQFSNRLS
+249 PRMRLDAGQFSNRLS

-272 LVVMQSSGPTPL
+272 LVVLQSSGPTPL

-303 SPDQLFANTQAVP
+303 SPDQLIGNTQAVP

-343 RRTPITY
+343 RRTPITF
-350 DSMPPSRTPRKG
+350 DSMPPSRIPRKG
-362 RSGFLLAAILI
+362 RSGFLLASILI
-373 VVVALGGGVA
+373 AVVALGGGVA

-415 PFTITETN
+415 PFTITETK
-423 SVPSATVP
+423 SVPSATVA

-458 GPNMVTLPTNLVGED
+458 GPTMVTLPTNLVGQD

-479 QLTKLNLVAQCPT
+479 QLTKLKLSAQCPT

-511 NNSTNPTEVPENA
+511 NKTNNPTEVPENA
-524 IVVLSVST
+524 TVVLSVST

-537 NGATTTTLAASAGT
+537 NGVTTTTLAASAGT
-551 VSVPNVVGLNPTQT
+551 VSVPNVVGLSPTQT

-581 GSNTGK
+581 GSDTGK

-596 AAGTVVKTKTK
+596 AAGTVVKSQSK
-607 VVLVVSLKASSVTT
+607 VVLVVSLTASSVTT
-621 TTVKSNVT
+621 TTVKSNVS

-643 SVTPVTT
+643 SGTPVTT
-650 TTAAGTGL
+650 TTAAATGL

-665 GMNYAQAVAAMH
+665 GMNYAQTLAAMH

-687 HGAGTTTWTTVLSEN
+687 PGAGTKTWTTVVSEN

>member
-1 MASTFNP
+1 MASTFLP
-8 NYELAG
+8 DYQLAG

-39 RTVVVKVLLPS
+39 RTVVVKVLLPA
-50 LAQHEEVRRAFRD
+50 LAVHEEVRRAFRD
-63 NIVRS
+63 NIVKS

-83 QELGAIFMI
+83 QENGAIFMI

-101 EDVLS
+101 EDVLT
-106 SGRILSS
+106 SGRILST
-113 DDTAR
+113 DDAAR

-164 ALYRERLSLDD
+164 TAYRERLSLDD

-181 EQVLGEEVTD
+181 EQVLGEAISE

-249 PRMRLEAGQFSNRLS
+249 PLMRLDAGQFSNRLS
-264 GVTSDSSP
+264 GVTSDSLP
-272 LVVMQSSGPTPL
+272 LVVLQSNGPTPL

-303 SPDQLFANTQAVP
+303 SPDQLIGNTQAVP

-333 PVQNEFREAR
+333 PVDNEFREAR
-343 RRTPITY
+343 RRTPITF
-350 DSMPPSRTPRKG
+350 DSMPPSRVLRKG
-362 RSGFLLAAILI
+362 KSGFLLAAILI
-373 VVVALGGGVA
+373 AVVGVGGGVA

-415 PFTITETN
+415 PFTITETK
-423 SVPSATVP
+423 SVASATVD
-431 KGNIVTQSVPVGTA
+431 KGKIVSQSVAVGTA
-445 GKAGLVIQVEIST
+445 GKAGLVIQVEISK
-458 GPNMVTLPTNLVGED
+458 GPTMVTLPTNLVGEN
-473 CVAATQ
+473 CVTATA
-479 QLTKLNLVAQCPT
+479 QLAKLKLIAQCPT
-492 SAQVDSSTIPAG
+492 SAQVDSSAVPAG
-504 RIVSFTY
+504 RIVSYSY
-511 NNSTNPTEVPENA
+511 NKTENPAQVPANETV
-524 IVVLSVST
+524 ILSVST
-532 GIAPA
+532 GAA
-537 NGATTTTLAASAGT
+537 ATTGSTTTTLANTAGT

-587 WVSVVSQTP
+587 WLSVVSQTP
-596 AAGTVVKTKTK
+596 AAGTVVKLKTK
-607 VVLVVSLKASSVTT
+607 VVLVVSTSGTTTTTIKSTSPTTTIKKPVTT
-621 TTVKSNVT
+621 TTVKAGAT
-629 TTTTKKPGTTTTVK
+629 TTTTAP
-643 SVTPVTT
+643 S
-650 TTAAGTGL
+650 ASL
-658 RPVPNVV
+658 RAVPNVI

-677 TALLYFTTTG
+677 GALLYFTTTG
-687 HGAGTTTWTTVLSEN
+687 KGAGTTTWTAVIAQS
-702 PGAGTMVKA
+702 PAAGTMVKA
-711 KSTVILTVK
+711 KSSVVLTVK

>member
-83 QELGAIFMI
+83 QEHGAIFMI

-149 EGMVRVSDVALAGIG
+149 EGTVRVSDVALAGIG

-264 GVTSDSSP
+264 GVTSDSLP

-343 RRTPITY
+343 RRTPITF

-415 PFTITETN
+415 PFTITETK

-479 QLTKLNLVAQCPT
+479 QLTKLNLIAQCPT

-504 RIVSFTY
+504 RIVSYTY
-511 NNSTNPTEVPENA
+511 NKANNPTEVPENA
-524 IVVLSVST
+524 TVVLSVST

-537 NGATTTTLAASAGT
+537 NGATTTTLAPSAGT

-581 GSNTGK
+581 GSDTGK

-607 VVLVVSLKASSVTT
+607 VVLVVSLKTSSVTT

-643 SVTPVTT
+643 SATPVTT

-687 HGAGTTTWTTVLSEN
+687 HGAGTTTWKTVLSEN